1 MDVERFAAELPNLF
15 DDFPRSRA
23 PRRLRFDDILET
35 VPNLAAENN
44 LALVNLAVS
53 LLEPGESYVEA
64 GTFMGASL
72 IAAARGNGE
81 RDLVAVD
88 NFSFPPLE
96 LDERSLPAASRTELE
111 QNLAR
116 FGVRNATLVESDI
129 RDFLRSGLLT
139 GRRVGVYYH
148 DTEHTYEA
156 QLEALRLVEPYLAGR
171 ALVVVD
177 NSDWDEVAHALRDYR
192 AEQPRV
198 DMLFDIAGRET
209 GSPQWWDGVCVL
221 AWDGS

>member
-1 MDVERFAAELPNLF
+1 MDVERFAAQLPNLF
-15 DDFPRSRA
+15 DDFPRSET
-23 PRRLRFDDILET
+23 PRGVRFDDILAT

-53 LLEPGESYVEA
+53 LLGPGESYVEA

-72 IAAARGNGE
+72 IGAARRNE
-81 RDLVAVD
+81 NRDLIAVD
-88 NFSFPPLE
+88 NFSFPALE
-96 LDERSLPAASRTELE
+96 LDDRLLPPASRAELE

-116 FGVRNATLVESDI
+116 FGVRNATLMESAI
-129 RDFLRSGLLT
+129 RDFLRSGLLSD
-139 GRRVGVYYH
+139 RRVGVYYH

-156 QLEALRLVEPYLAGR
+156 QLEALRLVEPFLARR

-177 NSDWDEVAHALRDYR
+177 NSDWEEVAHALRDYR

-198 DMLFDIAGRET
+198 TALFDIAGRAA
-209 GSPQWWDGVCVL
+209 GFPQWWDGVSVL